1 MKWIA
6 IFSMFL
12 TQFTLAQ
19 DSFISDVTYNGNGCL
34 DESAMVILSPDSRVL
49 SLLFDDYS
57 ISAGG
62 ENLTRGRKT
71 CGVKLKLSVPEN
83 KRVVIKKID
92 YRGYALVP
100 DYSRMNFTALYNVE
114 IPKLNF
120 TSNIIRKNFTKTG
133 FFDDEFV
140 LEQTINENLTGRACG
155 HDIVFNINTSLLAQA
170 RGEEAFV
177 SIDSLDTGIEYHIDY
192 EDCHS
197 TIIRS
202 REERRIRAEQRQ
214 EFLQNNHRNEQRRRL
229 SQERRLRE
237 SRNIQVRASERRTNT
252 RTQRRETQA
261 ELRAQRANRNART
274 AQTNRRQVIRNR

>member
-1 MKWIA
+1 MRWTLPVDLGTYGSLILAWKWINRKPGWSGSTTWW
-6 IFSMFL
+6 IGSIPWSML
-12 TQFTLAQ
+12 
-19 DSFISDVTYNGNGCL
+19 GCW
-34 DESAMVILSPDSRVL
+34 
-49 SLLFDDYS
+49 
-57 ISAGG
+57 
-62 ENLTRGRKT
+62 
-71 CGVKLKLSVPEN
+71 
-83 KRVVIKKID
+83 
-92 YRGYALVP
+92 
-100 DYSRMNFTALYNVE
+100 LYW
-114 IPKLNF
+114 
-120 TSNIIRKNFTKTG
+120 SSG